1 MAHFTPLD
9 SIRSAAPDHPI
20 KAEQSAAPHWLHLRE
35 AIMSAIAPVSAHI
48 AVSRISSFTTDI
60 LRLLKTWKSTVI
72 PLLGLAA
79 AYAPT
84 DAHGIAILSG

>member
-1 MAHFTPLD
+1 
-9 SIRSAAPDHPI
+9 
-20 KAEQSAAPHWLHLRE
+20 
-35 AIMSAIAPVSAHI
+35 MSAIAPVSAHI